1 MRSAVD
7 LNCDLGE
14 DASPEGMQRE
24 EAILPFVSS
33 INIACG
39 LHAGDAHVMRHLMQ
53 LAAARNVALG
63 AHPSF
68 ADREHFGRRELTVM
82 PEQVYELVLYQVG
95 AAAAL
100 AKSVGARLTH
110 VKPHGALYNMAAR
123 ERPLADAIAR
133 AVRDWDRGLRLYGL
147 SGSELVRAAEAHGLP
162 AAAEVFA
169 DRTYR
174 ADGSLTPRS
183 SRNALIESEDAAA
196 AQALQ
201 MIERGTVYAVDGTTV
216 AVRAD
221 TVCLHGDAP
230 RAVAFAARLREAIE
244 QRGITIRPLVAPTSD
259 GRAAPAS

>member
-14 DASPEGMQRE
+14 DASPEGLQRE

-33 INIACG
+33 INVACG

-53 LAAARNVALG
+53 LAAARNIALG

-68 ADREHFGRRELTVM
+68 ADREHFGRRELTVT

-100 AKSVGARLTH
+100 ARAVGARLAH

-123 ERPLADAIAR
+123 DRRLADAIAS

-147 SGSELVRAAEAHGLP
+147 SGSELIRAAEAHGLS

-183 SRNALIESEDAAA
+183 SPNALIESEDAAA
-196 AQALQ
+196 AQAMQ
-201 MIERGTVYAVDGTTV
+201 MIEHGNVRALDGTTV

-244 QRGITIRPLVAPTSD
+244 QRGIAVRAPAAPSPGTGVAPA
-259 GRAAPAS
+259 R